1 MRKEKIRVKKG
12 SRKKIAAAVTVFCL
26 AAGTAGTYGYFTE
39 QEKVTNVFTVGD
51 LEIDLKEPEWSP
63 EEGDGEN
70 LCPGA
75 CVYKN
80 PTVKNMAEEGS
91 GGTSCYARMTVKILD
106 GQGAPVTDQD
116 VLDLIHTTIR
126 YDATYTG
133 TFSKTGTSEKVVQ
146 NRIPGYFLREFAS
159 LPMINPLFEK
169 DEVRSTGNTMVFNYL
184 GKDGKGIL
192 NPQDEAV
199 LFTNIVIPAE
209 WKQKEMRSLE
219 NFRLDIRAQA
229 IQISGFP
236 DKEAAFDAL
245 DEEMVKGGSN
255 V

>member
-1 MRKEKIRVKKG
+1 MRKEKKVKKG

-51 LEIDLKEPEWSP
+51 LEIDLREPEWSP
-63 EEGDGEN
+63 EDGDGED

-80 PTVKNMAEEGS
+80 PTVKNMAAEGS

-106 GQGAPVTDQD
+106 GKGALITDQKL
-116 VLDLIHTTIR
+116 LDLICTTIR
-126 YDATYTG
+126 YDETYTG
-133 TFSKTGTSEKVVQ
+133 TFSKTGTAEQVVQ
-146 NRIPGYFLREFAS
+146 DRIPGYFLREFSS
-159 LPMINPLFEK
+159 LPMVNPLFEK
-169 DEVRSTGNTMVFNYL
+169 DVNRSTGNTLVFNYL
-184 GKDGKGIL
+184 GKDGQGIL
-192 NPQDEAV
+192 APQEEAV

-209 WKQKEMRSLE
+209 WTQKEVRSLE
-219 NFRLDIRAQA
+219 SYRLDISAQA
-229 IQISGFP
+229 IQTSGFP

-245 DEEMVKGGSN
+245 DQELAKGGSN
-255 V
+255 G